1 MAIDI
6 LHPRPSS
13 IVAALYTLRDL
24 DVDVVVLH
32 GPPGCSFKHARL
44 LEEDGVR
51 VLTTALDDTSFIFG
65 GAERLKEVLQLCRER
80 FKPHAIGVV
89 GTCASMIIGEDM
101 QAAVREAGLDVPVV
115 VVNVHAGYPDNT
127 TGVMLTLESARDAGL
142 ISDEEV
148 ERQRILM
155 QKATEIEKE
164 HGAASSEYIAPS
176 RGDLKHEVAARLLEL
191 ARKKRRGVVVLN
203 AKKETAY
210 SFADVMLALNEMAS
224 KMHAT
229 LVNIANMSTEVGLP
243 RIRGYSLDITR
254 ELEMHGFCVHE
265 LTGGLDEYAVAGI
278 EASRIIRERYSEYDY
293 AVVCGV
299 PHALDVEAMEGMELF
314 AVTNGPRQVEALRE
328 MGYEHVVVELDLH
341 PRTLGVNHIVESEL
355 GENIR
360 ALLAR

>member
-1 MAIDI
+1 MTTDI

-44 LEEDGVR
+44 IEEDGVR
-51 VLTTALDDTSFIFG
+51 VVTTALDDTSFIFG

-80 FKPHAIGVV
+80 FKPRTMGVV

-101 QAAVREAGLDVPVV
+101 KAAVNEAELDLPVV

-127 TGVMLTLESARDAGL
+127 TGVILTLEAARDAGL
-142 ISDEEV
+142 IGKEEL

-155 QKATEIEKE
+155 QKATEIEQE
-164 HGAASSEYIAPS
+164 HGAASSQYIAPS

-191 ARKKRRGVVVLN
+191 MREKKQGVVVLN

-210 SFADVMLALNEMAS
+210 SFADVMLAMNETGA
-224 KMHAT
+224 KMNAPV
-229 LVNIANMSTEVGLP
+229 VNIANMSTDVGLP
-243 RIRGYSLDITR
+243 RIQGYSRDIT
-254 ELEMHGFCVHE
+254 EEFEEGGFRIQA
-265 LTGGLDEYAVAGI
+265 LTGGLDEYAVAGL
-278 EASRIIRERYSEYDY
+278 EASRIIEESYSDFDY

-299 PHALDVEAMEGMELF
+299 PHALDMDAMKGLELF
-314 AVTNGPRQVEALRE
+314 AITNGPRQVEPLRK
-328 MGYEHVVVELDLH
+328 MGYHHVVVELDLH
-341 PRTLGVNHIVESEL
+341 PRTLGVNHIVMSEL
-355 GENIR
+355 GMNIR
-360 ALLAR
+360 ALAR